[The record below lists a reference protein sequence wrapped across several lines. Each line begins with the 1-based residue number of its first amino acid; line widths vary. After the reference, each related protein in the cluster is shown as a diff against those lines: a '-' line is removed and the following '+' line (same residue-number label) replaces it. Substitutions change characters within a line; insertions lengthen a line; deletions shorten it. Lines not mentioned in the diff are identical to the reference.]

1 MHNNSN
7 QNSKSF
13 SNLGSSYLHK
23 NYEFGSYEAKT
34 FVAGTEKFTVNEIE
48 VFTTDRNLLKNYV
61 LETIFLHI
69 ILFSLLN

>member
-7 QNSKSF
+7 QNSISF

-23 NYEFGSYEAKT
+23 NYEFGSYEAKA

-48 VFTTDRNLLKNYV
+48 VFTADRNLLKNYV
-61 LETIFLHI
+61 LKTMYFFVYYFI
-69 ILFSLLN
+69 